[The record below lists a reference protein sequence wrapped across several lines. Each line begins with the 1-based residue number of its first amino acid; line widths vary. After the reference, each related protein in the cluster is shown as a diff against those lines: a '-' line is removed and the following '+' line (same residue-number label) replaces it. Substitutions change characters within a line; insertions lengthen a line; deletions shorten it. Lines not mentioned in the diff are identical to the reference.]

1 MKTIEEAEQW
11 SAPLLS
17 LIFVFGLA
25 LELEL
30 ANATST
36 SLLSTLQ
43 NRSRA
48 ESSDQKVRSSDEKTN
63 TKFHFQN
70 LLLNFWKMLTLHNF
84 VHFSFLI
91 QRSHDTGVFS
101 VEAEDQEVKS

>member
-25 LELEL
+25 LALELEL
-30 ANATST
+30 ANAKST

-48 ESSDQKVRSSDEKTN
+48 ESSDQKVRSN

-84 VHFSFLI
+84 VYFSFLI

>member
-25 LELEL
+25 LEL

-48 ESSDQKVRSSDEKTN
+48 ESSDQKVRSN